1 MITSYYKRKCFHS
14 LITFGLF
21 AFLMAC
27 HSKAKEINQ
36 EKEKFQVISPIQLD
50 TFYTREFVAEIQSVE
65 NVELRARVRGFIE
78 KIHVDEGKP
87 VIAGQLLFTISSKEF
102 HEELLKANAQLKNAQ
117 AELIMAEVEG
127 KNTKTLV
134 DKNIISKSE
143 LDLSKAKVEAIQAK
157 IDEANSAIAVAHIKI
172 SFTEVRAPFSGVINR
187 IPNKAG
193 SLVDEGALLTSISNN
208 KEIFAYFNLSEKE
221 YLEFLGKKNM
231 NGPLVV
237 TLQLADN
244 RLFNHQG
251 RVETTESEID
261 KTTGNIAFRARFP
274 NPELLLKHGA
284 TAKILLTENLKG
296 VLAIPQ
302 KSTFDIQDRT
312 YVYALDKNN
321 KISMRP
327 IVPKLRLEQ
336 LYLIESG
343 IDSSDRIIYEG
354 IQQVNE
360 GDVID
365 PEMLSMKSILTKLS
379 VQKDSSSERTKHI

>member
-1 MITSYYKRKCFHS
+1 M
-14 LITFGLF
+14 
-21 AFLMAC
+21 
-27 HSKAKEINQ
+27 
-36 EKEKFQVISPIQLD
+36 
-50 TFYTREFVAEIQSVE
+50 
-65 NVELRARVRGFIE
+65 
-78 KIHVDEGKP
+78 
-87 VIAGQLLFTISSKEF
+87 
-102 HEELLKANAQLKNAQ
+102 
-117 AELIMAEVEG
+117 
-127 KNTKTLV
+127 
-134 DKNIISKSE
+134 
-143 LDLSKAKVEAIQAK
+143 
-157 IDEANSAIAVAHIKI
+157 
-172 SFTEVRAPFSGVINR
+172 INR

-193 SLVDEGALLTSISNN
+193 SLVDEGTLLTSISNN

-231 NGPLVV
+231 NGPLAV

-244 RLFNHQG
+244 RLFDYPGQ
-251 RVETTESEID
+251 VETTESEID

-302 KSTFDIQDRT
+302 KSTFDIQDKT

-336 LYLIESG
+336 LYIIESG

-360 GDVID
+360 GDVIN
-365 PEMLSMKSILTKLS
+365 PELLSMKSILTKLS
-379 VQKDSSSERTKHI
+379 IPKDSSSERNKHI

>member
-1 MITSYYKRKCFHS
+1 MQS

-27 HSKAKEINQ
+27 HTKAKEVNDKR
-36 EKEKFQVISPIQLD
+36 EKYQVISPIQLD
-50 TFYTREFVAEIQSVE
+50 TFYIREYVAEIQSVE

-87 VIAGQLLFTISSKEF
+87 VKAGQVLFTISNKEF
-102 HEELLKANAQLKNAQ
+102 QEELLKANAQLKSAQ

-134 DKNIISKSE
+134 DKNIVSKSE
-143 LDLSKAKVEAIQAK
+143 LDLSKAKIEAIEAK
-157 IDEANSAIAVAHIKI
+157 IDEAKSAISVARINI

-193 SLVDEGALLTSISNN
+193 SLVDEGTLLTSISNN
-208 KEIFAYFNLSEKE
+208 KEVFAYFNLSEKE

-231 NGPLVV
+231 SGPLTV
-237 TLQLADN
+237 TLLLADN
-244 RLFNHQG
+244 RLFGYKGH
-251 RVETTESEID
+251 VETTESEID

-284 TAKILLTENLKG
+284 TAKILLTETLTG

-302 KSTFDIQDRT
+302 KSTFDIQDKI
-312 YVYALDKNN
+312 YVYALDKDNR
-321 KISMRP
+321 ISMRS
-327 IVPKLRLEQ
+327 IVPKLRLPQ
-336 LYLIESG
+336 LYIIESG
-343 IDSSDRIIYEG
+343 VDSSDRIIYEG
-354 IQQVNE
+354 IQQVSE
-360 GDVID
+360 GDVIN

-379 VQKDSSSERTKHI
+379 IPKDSSSERNKHI